1 MAEDSVTI
9 IKIETGQAVQSVN
22 DLRQNISLLKQ
33 QIGETTIGTAEYQNL
48 LKQLKENQSALKD
61 AMYGTANSLEQIA
74 ADAKGVSVVFNEQ
87 NKLINQENQSYNAL
101 VHALADLKMQWRATT
116 DEAERA
122 DLGKRINQ
130 VNDRLKTLDA
140 SVGNYSRNVG
150 NYTNSIV
157 DAFSKMGGG
166 AAKAIAPVKGLTTGF
181 KALSATPVVAIM
193 GLLANVL
200 SKVIENIKSSEE
212 NTGRLNASMSA
223 FKVIGDAVTKI
234 LQGLGA
240 VLGTVVGGFGRLIA
254 AITGTS
260 DKMKERQA
268 IAEDE
273 LKLQKEQRE
282 TLQANAEAE
291 RDIAELR
298 AKASDKLNYTAEE
311 RLAFLQKAGEEEKK
325 IMERAYEDAKLTYEI
340 QKAKNALTES
350 SAEQKQK
357 EAEAYAAMVRA
368 ETAYFQQVR
377 TINAGINRER
387 RQMATEA
394 RNAAREALEAKKA
407 EVEAQKALLEQQ
419 AALEAKDSDERL
431 ELQEAAR
438 TKQRELDEANAKAK
452 IKNAKT
458 LAATLEAIE
467 KKYNADIL
475 KMRQDHQREVEAQ
488 ERLHL
493 QNLANAYGQ
502 GSLEYLRAQMAVAKL
517 QLDQIREA
525 GKLQEETVEEYN
537 ARLLAAQRAY
547 YAAVRAVND
556 KNAQEATAE
565 LRLAQAKATEGTE
578 AYYAG
583 LLQLA
588 EANARNLRRLEG
600 ESDTEFA
607 IRQAE
612 ADQARIKAQ
621 RDLLDYMDA
630 QELQAQQNQVE
641 ILREGSLARL
651 RAEVDLKQ
659 YELDTLHKLEEESED
674 QFRARQI
681 AAEKAHTDAIVALW
695 ESRVAMFGEVVGGM
709 GDLFGTLADMYEK
722 DTGMTEAEERKV
734 KNLRIAAATIEMLN
748 GVVTAVAQAQSLG
761 PVAGP
766 IMAGINSAA
775 VIAAGTK
782 NIEKIRNTA
791 ISKGSATTTSA
802 STAASTP
809 VPAAVLAPTYTMDVQ
824 QVRTVTSATEEDRL
838 NQMARDQR
846 VYIVASD
853 IEASQNAIRTRVRE
867 STF

>member
-9 IKIETGQAVQSVN
+9 IKIDTGQAVQSVN

-33 QIGETTIGTAEYQNL
+33 QLGETTIGTAEYQNL

-74 ADAKGVSVVFNEQ
+74 ADAKGVSVVFDEQ
-87 NKLINQENQSYNAL
+87 NRLINQENQSYNAL

-116 DEAERA
+116 DESERA
-122 DLGKRINQ
+122 DLGKRIKQ
-130 VNDRLKTLDA
+130 VNDRLKGLDEG
-140 SVGNYSRNVG
+140 VGNFSRNVG
-150 NYTNSIV
+150 NYTNSVV

-166 AAKAIAPVKGLTTGF
+166 AAKVINPVKGLTTGF

-193 GLLANVL
+193 GLLANIL

-212 NTGRLNASMSA
+212 NTGKLNASMSA

-260 DKMKERQA
+260 DKMKERQQ

-340 QKAKNALTES
+340 QKAKNALTAS
-350 SAEQKQK
+350 SAEAKK
-357 EAEAYAAMVRA
+357 AEAEAYAAMVRA

-431 ELQEAAR
+431 ALQVQAR

-547 YAAVRAVND
+547 YATVRAVND

-565 LRLAQAKATEGTE
+565 LRLAQAKATQGTE

-630 QELQAQQNQVE
+630 QEFQAQKNRVE
-641 ILREGSLARL
+641 ILREGSIARL

-659 YELDTLHKLEEESED
+659 YELDTLHKLEEESD
-674 QFRARQI
+674 AQFRARQI

-695 ESRVAMFGEVVGGM
+695 EGRVSMFGEVVGGM

-748 GVVTAVAQAQSLG
+748 GVVTAIAQAQSLG

-782 NIEKIRNTA
+782 NIQKIRNTTV
-791 ISKGSATTTSA
+791 SKSSASTTSA
-802 STAASTP
+802 SASTSTA